1 MFLRWDRDSREQFG
15 LGNEIVPSP
24 LIPKRLLDLLAF
36 FHFKTVAAVILGF
49 AYSTGCSYLASAG
62 GHNCCSSFR
71 KRHTVA
77 KGFRTIFRIEM
88 VWCPCHKA
96 AFCWSSK
103 LASNDEG
110 IAAST
115 QPQCIFAFAYYN
127 VCCWAGSLPKVWL
140 QQRLDCISMLLL
152 RWGRRKKNGSTE
164 IIFLLDSNTFPTSC
178 LLLHFKI
185 AAAII
190 LISCLVFRVFLCISL
205 SIRRGITAALSPRN
219 SGYRIVGVSRQCLK
233 MWAGNDVPA
242 QTTFCW
248 SGKRAEN
255 GKHTNQLQST
265 GVGASW
271 QAVVCRSENQVS
283 TLFPWAFML
292 LAMQGLL

>member
-1 MFLRWDRDSREQFG
+1 
-15 LGNEIVPSP
+15 
-24 LIPKRLLDLLAF
+24 
-36 FHFKTVAAVILGF
+36 
-49 AYSTGCSYLASAG
+49 
-62 GHNCCSSFR
+62 
-71 KRHTVA
+71 
-77 KGFRTIFRIEM
+77 M
-88 VWCPCHKA
+88 VWFACYKAAFVGA

-115 QPQCIFAFAYYN
+115 QPQSIFAFAYYN

-152 RWGRRKKNGSTE
+152 RWGRRKKKGSTE

-190 LISCLVFRVFLCISL
+190 LISCSVFRVFLCISL
-205 SIRRGITAALSPRN
+205 SIRRGITAALSLRN

-292 LAMQGLL
+292 LSMQGLL

>member
-1 MFLRWDRDSREQFG
+1 
-15 LGNEIVPSP
+15 
-24 LIPKRLLDLLAF
+24 
-36 FHFKTVAAVILGF
+36 
-49 AYSTGCSYLASAG
+49 
-62 GHNCCSSFR
+62 
-71 KRHTVA
+71 
-77 KGFRTIFRIEM
+77 
-88 VWCPCHKA
+88 
-96 AFCWSSK
+96 
-103 LASNDEG
+103 
-110 IAAST
+110 
-115 QPQCIFAFAYYN
+115 
-127 VCCWAGSLPKVWL
+127 
-140 QQRLDCISMLLL
+140 MLLL
-152 RWGRRKKNGSTE
+152 RWGRRKKNGSSE

-219 SGYRIVGVSRQCLK
+219 SGYRIMGVSRQCLK

-242 QTTFCW
+242 QTTFLLEW
-248 SGKRAEN
+248 QEGRKWKAYES
-255 GKHTNQLQST
+255 TQST

-283 TLFPWAFML
+283 TLIPWAFML